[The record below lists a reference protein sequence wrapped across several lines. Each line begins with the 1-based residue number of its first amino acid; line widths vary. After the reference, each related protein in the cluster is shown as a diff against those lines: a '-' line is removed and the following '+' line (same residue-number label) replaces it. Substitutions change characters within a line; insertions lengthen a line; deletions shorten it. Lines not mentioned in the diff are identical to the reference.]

1 MTTGDHYIGMRS
13 QFPILDNPAPYFNHA
28 AVGPWPRVT
37 AEAARAF
44 ADENMRHG
52 SKNYLDWL
60 KREERLRRNLARMA
74 GASSADDIALLKNT
88 TEGIS
93 LVAAGLDWQA
103 GQNVVL
109 PANEF
114 PSNRLPWLALAE
126 RGVTAREVDIR
137 VPEDAEQAL
146 IDAMDRETR
155 LLTVSSVQWTD
166 GFRLDLERLGRACRE
181 RGVLFF
187 VDAIQQLGALPMNVE
202 AAFIDFLAADAHKW
216 LLGPEGIAVFY
227 CREERRPELKLQ
239 QHGWHMVDRFWDFDR
254 DRWEP
259 SSTALRFE
267 AGTPNSIG
275 QAALDAS
282 VTMFLEFGMD
292 SVVRR
297 VLANTDHLVREL
309 SKLPGVEL
317 RSQTAPERRSGIV
330 SFVHESFDSNEIYRT
345 LKAEG
350 VNCAVRDG
358 AVRLSPHFYQ
368 GEREIQAFF
377 ERLAHIV

>member
-1 MTTGDHYIGMRS
+1 MHS

-28 AVGPWPRVT
+28 AVGPWPRAT

-44 ADENMRHG
+44 ADENMRQG
-52 SKNYLDWL
+52 SVNYLDWL
-60 KREERLRRNLARMA
+60 KREERLRRNLARLIGA
-74 GASSADDIALLKNT
+74 ASSGDIALLKNT
-88 TEGIS
+88 TEGIC
-93 LVAAGLDWQA
+93 LVAAGLDWQP

-109 PANEF
+109 PAGEF
-114 PSNRLPWLALAE
+114 PSNRLPWLALSE
-126 RGVTAREVDIR
+126 RGVAAREVDIR
-137 VPEDAEQAL
+137 AAEDAEQAL
-146 IDAMDRETR
+146 IDAMDRDTR

-187 VDAIQQLGALPMNVE
+187 VDAIQHLGALPLDVE
-202 AAFIDFLAADAHKW
+202 AAHVDFLAADAHKW

-227 CREERRPELKLQ
+227 CREERRPELRLQ

-254 DRWEP
+254 DQWEP
-259 SSTALRFE
+259 SATALRFE

-282 VTMFLEFGMD
+282 ISLFLEFGMD
-292 SVVRR
+292 SVSRR

-309 SKLPGVEL
+309 TAIPGL
-317 RSQTAPERRSGIV
+317 RLRNETSTERRSGIV
-330 SFVHESFDSNEIYRT
+330 SFVHKSLDSNDIYR
-345 LKAEG
+345 KMQAEG
-350 VNCAVRDG
+350 VSCAMRDG

-368 GEREIQAFF
+368 GEKEIQAVL